1 MMRYY
6 PHGNGSR
13 PSDAL
18 AIGRIVYI
26 QDNVRPF
33 APIDYPVR
41 ANPWMIVGFH
51 NRDCMGRR
59 LRGGHLL
66 TVRSLRDGRSG
77 LVADWIVKR
86 CLEFQKAGAA

>member
-1 MMRYY
+1 MTHYY
-6 PHGNGSR
+6 PHGHGSHR
-13 PSDAL
+13 SDAL

-41 ANPWMIVGFH
+41 RNPWMIVGFH
-51 NRDCMGRR
+51 NRYCDSVR
-59 LRGGHLL
+59 LRGGHIVD
-66 TVRSLRDGRSG
+66 VRSLRDGRSG